1 MQYSIKTIARMLGAE
16 MVGDR
21 EDYIKWILIDSRS
34 LSFPE
39 ETLFFALK
47 TRRGNG
53 ADYIPDLYQRG
64 VNHFVVSKLPNNMGA
79 YPDCNFLV
87 VPDTKEALQKL
98 AQIHRDHFQIP
109 VIGVTGSNGKTIV
122 KEWLHQ
128 ILSPYM
134 RVVRS
139 PRSYNSQVGV
149 PLSIWQM
156 SEKDE
161 VGVFEAGISRP
172 DEMEKLEP
180 MIRPTV
186 GVFTSLGGAHQ
197 ENFFS
202 MQEKCMEK
210 LRLFKHCDVVIYNAD
225 NQLLCNCV
233 ACSMLGAR
241 EIAWSTKDSNQP
253 LYISSVKEVDDHTS
267 IKYSYLG
274 IVGSFDIPFQDEASI
289 TNAIHCLAV
298 ALYMMLTPDQIAERM
313 AKLEPVGMRLEL
325 KEGKNHCQI
334 INDSYNSDL
343 ASLDI
348 ALDFLMRRSQRLGMQ
363 RTLILSD
370 IMQSGHINATL
381 YRRVGQLLT
390 QRKVDKLIAV
400 GPNITKWLKEYKGEK
415 YFFMSTEDAMKSQ
428 AIKHLSHEVVL
439 VKGARQFH
447 FERITDELQL
457 RQHETIL
464 EVNLN
469 NLVNNLNSYRAML
482 SPKTKMVS
490 MVKASGYGA
499 GTVEVAKTLQEHRT
513 DYLAV
518 ALADEGVELR
528 QAGVFVDIIVMNPEM
543 SSFSSLFQ
551 HHLEP
556 EVYSF
561 ELLDALLKA
570 AQHMGIAHFP
580 IHVKINTGMNR
591 LGFLP
596 SEIPELIERLKGQT
610 ALIPRSVFS
619 HLAGSDDEALDSFT
633 KHQIA
638 LFDEASTQFIS
649 AFNHKI
655 LRHLCNSAGI
665 VRFPEAHYDMVRLGL
680 GLYGI
685 DAASGEILQTVCS
698 LYSTILQIRDLPAG
712 ETVGYNKKGVLVRPS
727 RIAAI
732 PVGYADGIDRRLG
745 NGRGYCLVNG
755 QPAPY
760 VGNICM
766 DVCMIDV
773 TDISCEVHDK
783 VELFGENLPVTQL
796 AKWMDTIPYEVLTSI
811 SSRVKR
817 VSYSE

>member
-1 MQYSIKTIARMLGAE
+1 MQYSIKKISKILGAKR
-16 MVGDR
+16 VGNR
-21 EDYIKWILIDSRS
+21 ECDVKWILIDSRS

-39 ETLFFALK
+39 ETIFFALK

-53 ADYIPDLYQRG
+53 ADYIPELYQRG
-64 VNHFVVSKLPNNMGA
+64 VRHFVVNKLPQDA
-79 YPDCNFLV
+79 DSYSDSNFLV
-87 VPDTKEALQKL
+87 VSDTKIALQKL
-98 AQIHRDHFQIP
+98 AQVHRSNFNIP
-109 VIGVTGSNGKTIV
+109 VVGVTGSNGKTIV

-128 ILSPYM
+128 ILSPSM

-149 PLSIWQM
+149 PLSVWQM
-156 SEKDE
+156 SEGDE

-172 DEMEKLEP
+172 DEMEKLTP
-180 MIRPTV
+180 IIRPTV

-210 LRLFKHCDVVIYNAD
+210 LLLFKNCDVIIYNAD
-225 NQLLCNCV
+225 NQLLSDCV
-233 ACSMLGAR
+233 TRSMLGAR
-241 EIAWSTKDSNQP
+241 EIAWSTKDSNRP
-253 LYISSVKEVDDHTS
+253 LFISSIKEVKEHTA
-267 IKYSYLG
+267 IRYTYLG
-274 IVGSFDIPFQDEASI
+274 ITGEFEIPFQDEASV

-298 ALYMMLTPDQIAERM
+298 SLYMMLTPDQIAERM
-313 AKLEPVGMRLEL
+313 NKLEPVGMRLEL

-400 GPNITKWLKEYKGEK
+400 GHNISKWLKEFRGEK
-415 YFFMSTEDAMKSQ
+415 HFFMSTEDALKSDV
-428 AIKHLSHEVVL
+428 IRHLSHEVVL
-439 VKGARQFH
+439 IKGARQFH
-447 FERITDELQL
+447 FERFTDELQL

-469 NLVNNLNSYRAML
+469 NLVDNLNSYRAML
-482 SPKTKMVS
+482 PPKSKVIS
-490 MVKASGYGA
+490 MVKASAYGA

-528 QAGVFVDIIVMNPEM
+528 QAGITVDIIVMNPEM
-543 SSFSSLFQ
+543 SSFSSLFR

-561 ELLDALLKA
+561 ELLEALLKA
-570 AQHMGIAHFP
+570 AQQMGIAHVP
-580 IHVKINTGMNR
+580 IHIKINTGMNR

-619 HLAGSDDEALDSFT
+619 HLVGADDEALDDFT
-633 KHQIA
+633 RQQIR
-638 LFDEASTQFIS
+638 LFDEASELFTS
-649 AFNHKI
+649 AFSHKI

-680 GLYGI
+680 GLYGV
-685 DAASGEILQTVCS
+685 DAASGEMLQTVCS
-698 LYSTILQIRDLPAG
+698 LYSTILQIRELPEG
-712 ETVGYNKKGVLVRPS
+712 ETVGYNRKGVLKRPS

-745 NGRGYCLVNG
+745 NGRGFCVVNG
-755 QPAPY
+755 QLAPY

-766 DVCMIDV
+766 DVAMIDV
-773 TDISCEVHDK
+773 TDIPCAVHDQ

-796 AKWMDTIPYEVLTSI
+796 ASWMGTIPYEVLTSI
-811 SSRVKR
+811 SPRVKR

>member
-1 MQYSIKTIARMLGAE
+1 MQYTIKKITQILGAKRTGTRE
-16 MVGDR
+16 GDV
-21 EDYIKWILIDSRS
+21 KWILTDSRS

-39 ETLFFALK
+39 ETIFFALK

-53 ADYIPDLYQRG
+53 CDYISELYQRG
-64 VNHFVVSKLPNNMGA
+64 VRHFVVNKLPNDTDA
-79 YPDCNFLV
+79 YSDGNFLI
-87 VPDTKEALQKL
+87 VPDTKVALQKL
-98 AQIHRDHFQIP
+98 AQVHRDQFDIP
-109 VIGVTGSNGKTIV
+109 VVGVTGSNGKTIV

-149 PLSIWQM
+149 PLSVWQM

-172 DEMEKLEP
+172 DEMEKLAP
-180 MIRPTV
+180 IIRPTV

-210 LRLFKHCDVVIYNAD
+210 LMLFKNCDVVIYNAD
-225 NQLLCNCV
+225 NQLLSDCV
-233 ACSMLGAR
+233 SRSMLGAR
-241 EIAWSTKDSNQP
+241 EIAWSTKDSNRP
-253 LYISSVKEVDDHTS
+253 LYINSVKEVKEHTV
-267 IKYSYLG
+267 IKYTYLG
-274 IVGSFDIPFQDEASI
+274 ITGEFEIPFQDEASV

-298 ALYMMLTPDQIAERM
+298 SVYMMLTPDQISERM
-313 AKLEPVGMRLEL
+313 RNLEPVGMRLEL

-348 ALDFLMRRSQRLGMQ
+348 ALDFLMRRSRRLGMN
-363 RTLILSD
+363 RTLVLSD

-390 QRKVDKLIAV
+390 QRKVDRLIAV
-400 GPNITKWLKEYKGEK
+400 GPNISKWLKEYRGEK
-415 YFFMSTEDAMKSQ
+415 HFFMTTEDALKSDVLR
-428 AIKHLSHEVVL
+428 HLSHEVVL
-439 VKGARQFH
+439 IKGARQFH
-447 FERITDELQL
+447 FEQITDELQL

-469 NLVNNLNSYRAML
+469 NLVDNLNSYKAML
-482 SPKTKMVS
+482 PPQAKVVS

-528 QAGVFVDIIVMNPEM
+528 QAGISVDIIVMNPEM

-561 ELLDALLKA
+561 ELLEALLKA
-570 AQHMGIAHFP
+570 AQLMGIAHFP

-591 LGFLP
+591 LGFMP
-596 SEIPELIERLKGQT
+596 SEIPELIKRLKGQT

-619 HLAGSDDEALDSFT
+619 HLVGADDKALDDFT
-633 KHQIA
+633 RQQIK
-638 LFDEASTQFIS
+638 LFDETSERFTS

-655 LRHLCNSAGI
+655 LRHMCNSAGI

-680 GLYGI
+680 GLYGV
-685 DAASGEILQTVCS
+685 DAASGKMLQTVCS
-698 LYSTILQIRDLPAG
+698 LHSTILQIRELPEG
-712 ETVGYNKKGVLVRPS
+712 ETVGYNRKGVLSRPS

-745 NGRGYCLVNG
+745 NGKGYCLVNG

-766 DVCMIDV
+766 DVSMIDV
-773 TDISCEVHDK
+773 TDIPCAVHDQ

-796 AKWMDTIPYEVLTSI
+796 AAWMDTIPYEVLTSI
-811 SSRVKR
+811 SPRVKR